1 MQKIFPYLFVNE
13 PKTPKFSDLK
23 AEFSR
28 KVRKKLQ
35 INVQKKKKI
44 TFDYFEVHHFL
55 KYFLT

>member
-1 MQKIFPYLFVNE
+1 MQKIFPYLFVDE

-35 INVQKKKKI
+35 INVQKKKRSHLTI
-44 TFDYFEVHHFL
+44 L
-55 KYFLT
+55 KYTIF